1 MGQSKAAPILSLVS
15 FFGGVFIG
23 YKLKGWR
30 IQWLQRRRARLAN
43 KLADTQKEIEFL
55 TKEDAKIFL

>member
-1 MGQSKAAPILSLVS
+1 LSLVS
-15 FFGGVFIG
+15 FFCGVFIG